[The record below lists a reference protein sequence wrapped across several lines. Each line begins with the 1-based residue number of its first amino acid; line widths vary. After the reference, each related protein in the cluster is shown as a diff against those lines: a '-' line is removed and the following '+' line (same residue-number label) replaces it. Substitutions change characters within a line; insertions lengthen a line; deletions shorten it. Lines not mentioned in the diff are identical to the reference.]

1 MRVLVVEDDDETREL
16 IAMVL
21 REINS
26 VFRVEIESIKGA
38 FEVDTA
44 ATNDDAL
51 RLYRNSGPYGLVM
64 TDIGHPGSECGDVLI
79 DAIRKSDPMQ
89 PIIVETAQPPEV
101 TDSIWRSYP
110 DIPVVE
116 KRCLGELLKTV
127 KALVSAASRKSHSS
141 VTM

>member
-16 IAMVL
+16 IAVIL
-21 REINS
+21 RSINS

-51 RLYRNSGPYGLVM
+51 HLYRNSGPYGLVM
-64 TDIGHPGSECGDVLI
+64 TDIGHPGERGDVLI
-79 DAIRKSDPMQ
+79 DAIRKSDPTQ

-116 KRCLGELLKTV
+116 
-127 KALVSAASRKSHSS
+127 
-141 VTM
+141 